1 MSVTAPRGFLAAGVA
16 AGLKASGRPDLGLL
30 VSERAASA
38 AGLFTRNAFAAAPVE
53 ICRRRLL
60 DGTARAIVAN
70 SGQANAG
77 TGPEG
82 YDDAEAVTA
91 AVAQTLSHTGL
102 EPTDV
107 LPASTGVI
115 GPRLRVA
122 AAVQGVQDA
131 AAALTDDGGPDFAEA
146 IRTTDNVAKQTVV
159 EGAAFSIGGC
169 AKGAGMI
176 APDLATLLVFL
187 TTDAACSPAIAA
199 HALRRGAAPIWNALT
214 IDNCPSTNDTVLLL
228 ANGASGV
235 EPTPDELTEV
245 VRQATMELAAQIAA
259 DAEGATTTLVVQVD
273 GAASDADARRIGR
286 SVAGSMLV
294 KTAVFGKDPNPG
306 RILQAI
312 GSSGARFRPEHV
324 GATLGRVPVIA
335 AGAIPASFDPAACTD
350 AMKER
355 EVVIRIEV
363 GDGDGR
369 ATAFG
374 CDLGYE
380 YVRIN
385 GEYTT

>member
-1 MSVTAPRGFLAAGVA
+1 VV
-16 AGLKASGRPDLGLL
+16 
-30 VSERAASA
+30 
-38 AGLFTRNAFAAAPVE
+38 
-53 ICRRRLL
+53 
-60 DGTARAIVAN
+60 N

-82 YDDAEAVTA
+82 LGDAEAVTD
-91 AVAQTLSHTGL
+91 AVAQSLGQL
-102 EPTDV
+102 DIEPTEV

-122 AAVQGVQDA
+122 DAIGGVRAA
-131 AAALTDDGGPDFAEA
+131 AAALSEEGGPDFAEA
-146 IRTTDNVAKQTVV
+146 IRTTDTVLKQTVV
-159 EGAAFSIGGC
+159 DGGAFTVGGC

-176 APDLATLLVFL
+176 APDLATLLVFM
-187 TTDAACSPAIAA
+187 TTDAVVTP
-199 HALRRGAAPIWNALT
+199 GAARHAMRHGASPLWNSLT
-214 IDNCPSTNDTVLLL
+214 VDNCPSTNDTVLLL
-228 ANGASGV
+228 ANGASGH
-235 EPTPDELTEV
+235 EPGPDQLTEAV
-245 VRQATMELAAQIAA
+245 ARATRDLAAQVIA
-259 DAEGATTTLVVQVD
+259 DAEGATTSLVVQVD
-273 GAASDADARRIGR
+273 GAASDADARRVGKA
-286 SVAGSMLV
+286 VAGSMLV

-312 GSSGARFRPEHV
+312 GASGARFRPEAV
-324 GATLGRVPVIA
+324 EASLGRVAVIA
-335 AGAIPASFDPAACTD
+335 GGAITPEFDPAACTD

-355 EVVIRIEV
+355 EVLIRISV
-363 GDGDGR
+363 GAGPGR

>member
-1 MSVTAPRGFLAAGVA
+1 VSVTAPRGFRAAGVA
-16 AGLKASGRPDLGLL
+16 AGLKASGRPDIGLL
-30 VSERAASA
+30 VGDGPATA
-38 AGLFTRNAFAAAPVE
+38 AGIFTRNAFAAAPVE

-60 DGTARAIVAN
+60 DGRAQAIVAN

-77 TGPEG
+77 TGPAG
-82 YDDAEAVTA
+82 LDDAEAVTTG
-91 AVAQTLSHTGL
+91 VARTLRL
-102 EPTDV
+102 NPTDV

-115 GPRLRVA
+115 GPRLRVEVVLA
-122 AAVQGVQDA
+122 GVA
-131 AAALTDDGGPDFAEA
+131 AAAEALRPEGGEDFAEA
-146 IRTTDNVAKQTVV
+146 IRTTDTVAKQTVV
-159 EGAAFSIGGC
+159 DARGFTVGGC

-187 TTDAACSPAIAA
+187 TTDAACSPAVATN
-199 HALRRGAAPIWNALT
+199 ALRQGAAPVWNALT
-214 IDNCPSTNDTVLLL
+214 VDNCSSTNDTVLLL
-228 ANGASGV
+228 ANGASGR
-235 EPTPDELTEV
+235 EPPPDELAEAV
-245 VRQATMELAAQIAA
+245 GEATRDLAAQIVA
-259 DAEGATTTLVVQVD
+259 DAEGATTSLVVQVD
-273 GAASDADARRIGR
+273 GAASDADARRVGTA
-286 SVAGSMLV
+286 VAGSLLV

-312 GSSGARFRPEHV
+312 GASGARFRPEAV
-324 GATLGRVPVIA
+324 AATLGRIPVIV
-335 AGAIPASFDPAACTD
+335 AGAIPPSFDPAACTD

-355 EVVIRIEV
+355 EVVIHVTV
-363 GDGDGR
+363 GAGDGR

>member
-1 MSVTAPRGFLAAGVA
+1 VSVTAPRGFRASGVA
-16 AGLKASGRPDLGLL
+16 AGLKASGRRDLGLL
-30 VSERAASA
+30 VSDGPATA

-60 DGTARAIVAN
+60 DGSAQAIVAN

-77 TGPEG
+77 TGAAG
-82 YDDAEAVTA
+82 LDDAEAVTA
-91 AVAQTLSHTGL
+91 GTARTLGVR
-102 EPTDV
+102 PTDV
-107 LPASTGVI
+107 LPTSTGVI
-115 GPRLRVA
+115 GPRLRVDTVLA
-122 AAVQGVQDA
+122 GVGEA
-131 AAALTDDGGPDFAEA
+131 AAALGRDGGPDFADA
-146 IRTTDNVAKQTVV
+146 IRTTDTVAKQTLVQANGFTV
-159 EGAAFSIGGC
+159 GGC

-187 TTDAACSPAIAA
+187 TTDAGCSPAVAT
-199 HALRRGAAPIWNALT
+199 HALRHGAAPVWNALT
-214 IDNCPSTNDTVLLL
+214 VDNCSSTNDTVLLL
-228 ANGASGV
+228 ASGASGR
-235 EPTPDELTEV
+235 EPRPDQLAEA
-245 VRQATMELAAQIAA
+245 VREATRDLAAQVVA
-259 DAEGATTTLVVQVD
+259 DAEGASTSLVVQVE
-273 GAASDADARRIGR
+273 GAVSDADARRVGT
-286 SVAGSMLV
+286 SVAGSLLV

-312 GSSGARFRPEHV
+312 GSSGARFRPEAV
-324 GATLGRVPVIA
+324 AATLGRIPVIE
-335 AGAIPASFDPAACTD
+335 AGAIPPSFDPAACTA

-355 EVVIRIEV
+355 EVVIHVIL
-363 GDGDGR
+363 GGGDGR

>member
-1 MSVTAPRGFLAAGVA
+1 VSVTAPRGFLAAGVV
-16 AGLKASGRPDLGLL
+16 AGLKASGQPDLGLL
-30 VSERAASA
+30 VSERPATA

-53 ICRRRLL
+53 VCRRRLA
-60 DGTARAIVAN
+60 DGSARAVVAN

-77 TGPEG
+77 TGKPG
-82 YDDAEAVTA
+82 LDDAEAVTA
-91 AVAQTLSHTGL
+91 AVAQALGL
-102 EPTDV
+102 EPIDV

-115 GPRLRVA
+115 GPRVRV
-122 AAVQGVQDA
+122 
-131 AAALTDDGGPDFAEA
+131 PEA
-146 IRTTDNVAKQTVV
+146 IRGVEHAAASLANDGGHDFAQAICTTDTVAKETLVEAGGFTV
-159 EGAAFSIGGC
+159 GGC

-187 TTDAACSPAIAA
+187 TTDAACSTAA
-199 HALRRGAAPIWNALT
+199 AVHALRLGAGPIWNSLT
-214 IDNCPSTNDTVLLL
+214 VDNCPSTNDTVLLL
-228 ANGASGV
+228 ANGASGHQ
-235 EPTPDELTEV
+235 PRPDELAEAV
-245 VRQATMELAAQIAA
+245 AEATRDLAAQVIA
-259 DAEGATTTLVVQVD
+259 DAEGATTTIVVQVD
-273 GAASDADARRIGR
+273 GANTDADARRVGTA
-286 SVAGSMLV
+286 VAGSMLV

-312 GSSGARFRPEHV
+312 GSSGARFRPEAV
-324 GATLGRVPVIA
+324 DATLGQVRVIA
-335 AGAIPASFDPAACTD
+335 AGTIPASFDPAACRE

-355 EVVIRIEV
+355 EVVIRVVV
-363 GDGDGR
+363 GAGQGR

>member
-1 MSVTAPRGFLAAGVA
+1 MSVTSPRGFVASGVA

-30 VSERAASA
+30 VSEAPASA

-60 DGTARAIVAN
+60 DGTARAVVAN

-77 TGPEG
+77 TGPAGLE
-82 YDDAEAVTA
+82 DAEAVTA
-91 AVAQTLSHTGL
+91 MVASALGV
-102 EPTDV
+102 EATDV

-115 GPRLRVA
+115 GPRLRVDAVA
-122 AAVQGVQDA
+122 AGLGEATG
-131 AAALTDDGGPDFAEA
+131 ALHTGGGDEFAHA
-146 IRTTDNVAKQTVV
+146 IMTTDTVAKQTVV
-159 EGAAFSIGGC
+159 EAGGFTVGGC

-187 TTDAACSPAIAA
+187 TTDAACSAA
-199 HALRRGAAPIWNALT
+199 LARHALRHGAAPVWNALT
-214 IDNCPSTNDTVLLL
+214 VDNCPSTNDTVLLL
-228 ANGASGV
+228 ANGASGR
-235 EPTPDELTEV
+235 EAGPDELAEAV
-245 VRQATMELAAQIAA
+245 AEATRDLAAQVIA
-259 DAEGATTTLVVQVD
+259 DAEGATTSLVVQVD
-273 GAASDADARRIGR
+273 GAASDTDARRVGTAI
-286 SVAGSMLV
+286 AGSMLV

-312 GSSGARFRPEHV
+312 GRAELGSGRRPCTRRSGGFLDRGGGDPAGLRSCRLRRGDEGARGRDPVTV
-324 GATLGRVPVIA
+324 GR
-335 AGAIPASFDPAACTD
+335 
-350 AMKER
+350 
-355 EVVIRIEV
+355 
-363 GDGDGR
+363 GDGP